1 MNNIRNL
8 AHYIVLGFIPVYSIL
23 YWLNV
28 NFSEIERIVFSVI
41 VGAFLGWVNGFV
53 WENIQRELLKAVY
66 DNKDV
71 LRTCAGGLIAGILF
85 AVFPKLGFIPKYLF
99 WANVAPI
106 VYSIYKGIA
115 LILYRRKINKNNQK
129 PIS

>member
-28 NFSEIERIVFSVI
+28 DFSEIERIVFVI
-41 VGAFLGWVNGFV
+41 ICGAFAGWAIGYA
-53 WENIQRELLKAVY
+53 WENVQHELLESLY

-71 LRTCAGGLIAGILF
+71 LRTCAGGLIGGILF
-85 AVFPKLGFIPKYLF
+85 AIFPRLEFIPKYVF
-99 WANVAPI
+99 WANLAPI

-115 LILYRRKINKNNQK
+115 LIVYRRKIHKK
-129 PIS
+129 